1 MDVESKE
8 TLDAAIAHAQTAMQT
23 VIDSAVVKFEV
34 ALRDILADTVAAMNG
49 WELVVSPITVKLMRN
64 IK

>member
-8 TLDAAIAHAQTAMQT
+8 TLDAAIEHIRSAMVDT
-23 VIDSAVVKFEV
+23 INNSVVKFEV

-49 WELVVSPITVKLMRN
+49 WELVVSPITVKLVRN
-64 IK
+64 LK